1 MRDAYH
7 ESLDAV
13 TDELVTMSRLVGSM
27 MQRASV
33 ALLEADRE
41 RAESVIAA
49 DDEVDAAFQELE
61 LQTTELIALQQPV
74 ATDLRIVLSAM
85 RMSSTLERM
94 GDLAQH
100 VAKSAR
106 MRYPDCAVP
115 ELLRAAVHR
124 DGRGRGPDGRQD
136 GRRHR
141 LQGPRPGPR
150 DRVGRRPHGRPAP
163 RGAGHPA
170 QPAGL
175 HADRRGRRHHL
186 AQPVLR
192 AVRRP
197 RGQRRPPDHLPGDR
211 RARRRLDLSGRGTTY
226 SSSTP

>member
-33 ALLEADRE
+33 ALLESDRE

-49 DDEVDAAFQELE
+49 DEEVDAAFQELE

-115 ELLRAAVHR
+115 ELLRPQFTEMAAV
-124 DGRGRGPDGRQD
+124 
-136 GRRHR
+136 
-141 LQGPRPGPR
+141 
-150 DRVGRRPHGRPAP
+150 
-163 RGAGHPA
+163 
-170 QPAGL
+170 
-175 HADRRGRRHHL
+175 ADRMAAKMGDVIASKDLDL
-186 AQPVLR
+186 AREIESDDDRMDALHREVLDILLSQPDSTPTGE
-192 AVRRP
+192 AVDITLLNRYYERFA
-197 RGQRRPPDHLPGDR
+197 DHAVSI
-211 RARRRLDLSGRGTTY
+211 ARRTIYLVIGERADA
-226 SSSTP
+226 